1 MGTFQVGLLLIG
13 TFALL
18 LALSVP
24 VSVSIIISSVVTMA
38 STLSLDLGTFVASQ
52 RMVGGVDSFSL
63 LAVPFYI
70 LCGVLMNTGGIAQ
83 KLIDFA
89 KILVG
94 RIPGGLAQT
103 NILGNTLFGSLSGSS
118 VAASVAIGGVLIP
131 MEEKEGYDKKFAAA
145 VNIASAPTGLI
156 IPPSGILII
165 YPVLAGCSVVGM
177 IMSGYIPGLM
187 WALACM
193 AVAYIIAKKNHYPT
207 AGKVPA
213 SVFFKYFVDAIPSL
227 LLIVIIVG
235 GVMSGIFTATESAAV
250 AVAYTL
256 FLSAAVAVA
265 YTLFLSVVV
274 YRSIKIKDLPKIL
287 LDACETTAVI
297 MFLIAGSNV
306 MSFVMSFTGLPSAIG
321 NALISVSSNKYVILL
336 IINLVLLVVG
346 CFMDITPAVLI
357 FTPIFLPVVQS
368 FGMDPIHFGI
378 MMVMNLGIGNIT
390 PPVGSALFSG
400 CSVADMDMEDMI
412 KPILPFYA
420 AIFVALMLVAYV
432 PWFSMVLPTLFGA
445 V

>member
-1 MGTFQVGLLLIG
+1 
-13 TFALL
+13 
-18 LALSVP
+18 
-24 VSVSIIISSVVTMA
+24 
-38 STLSLDLGTFVASQ
+38 
-52 RMVGGVDSFSL
+52 
-63 LAVPFYI
+63 
-70 LCGVLMNTGGIAQ
+70 
-83 KLIDFA
+83 
-89 KILVG
+89 
-94 RIPGGLAQT
+94 
-103 NILGNTLFGSLSGSS
+103 
-118 VAASVAIGGVLIP
+118 
-131 MEEKEGYDKKFAAA
+131 
-145 VNIASAPTGLI
+145 
-156 IPPSGILII
+156 
-165 YPVLAGCSVVGM
+165 M

-193 AVAYIIAKKNHYPT
+193 VVAYVIAKKNHYPT

-256 FLSAAVAVA
+256 FLSI
-265 YTLFLSVVV
+265 VV

-390 PPVGSALFSG
+390 PPVGNALFVGIKVGRTSL
-400 CSVADMDMEDMI
+400 SKVMPYMLMYYVAI
-412 KPILPFYA
+412 IGGLLLVTFIPAVSTALPQA
-420 AIFVALMLVAYV
+420 MGLM
-432 PWFSMVLPTLFGA
+432 
-445 V
+445 

>member
-94 RIPGGLAQT
+94 RIPGGLAHT

-193 AVAYIIAKKNHYPT
+193 VVAYVIAKKNHYPT

-213 SVFFKYFVDAIPSL
+213 SVFFKYFVDA
-227 LLIVIIVG
+227 
-235 GVMSGIFTATESAAV
+235 
-250 AVAYTL
+250 
-256 FLSAAVAVA
+256 
-265 YTLFLSVVV
+265 
-274 YRSIKIKDLPKIL
+274 KIL

-432 PWFSMVLPTLFGA
+432 PWFSMALPTLFGA

>member
-1 MGTFQVGLLLIG
+1 MVSNA
-13 TFALL
+13 ALT
-18 LALSVP
+18 A
-24 VSVSIIISSVVTMA
+24 
-38 STLSLDLGTFVASQ
+38 
-52 RMVGGVDSFSL
+52 FSL
-63 LAVPFYI
+63 LAVPF
-70 LCGVLMNTGGIAQ
+70 LHPLRCSDEHGGIAQ

-94 RIPGGLAQT
+94 RIPGGLAHT

-193 AVAYIIAKKNHYPT
+193 VVAYVIAKKNHYPT

-235 GVMSGIFTATESAAV
+235 GVCPASSLQRSPLQWLLPTPCSCPS
-250 AVAYTL
+250 L
-256 FLSAAVAVA
+256 F
-265 YTLFLSVVV
+265 

-306 MSFVMSFTGLPSAIG
+306 MSFVMSFTACPAPSA
-321 NALISVSSNKYVILL
+321 
-336 IINLVLLVVG
+336 
-346 CFMDITPAVLI
+346 T
-357 FTPIFLPVVQS
+357 
-368 FGMDPIHFGI
+368 H
-378 MMVMNLGIGNIT
+378 
-390 PPVGSALFSG
+390 
-400 CSVADMDMEDMI
+400 
-412 KPILPFYA
+412 
-420 AIFVALMLVAYV
+420 
-432 PWFSMVLPTLFGA
+432 
-445 V
+445 